1 MTTGINNMIAPG
13 ARIHRWTVVA
23 AAEPL
28 VTRSGRARP
37 RWVCRCAC
45 GTERAVLQQS
55 LQRALRS
62 NSGGSRSCGCLAIE
76 RATRHGHTAEARP
89 TGEYMSW
96 LAAKK
101 RCGNPRNASYGAY
114 GGRGVRMCRRWA
126 ESFEAFLADLGP
138 KPHPEWSLDRISSD
152 GGYEPRN
159 CRWAPPIVQS
169 RNRRSTRWFVFEGQ
183 VCTIGQ
189 VARFLGITRD
199 QARMLEQAGRL
210 PLRRAETAPLIAH
223 DIAAEITLDL
233 NAVAPA
239 AGIVSREAGCHA

>member
-28 VTRSGRARP
+28 VTRSGRTRP

-45 GTERAVLQQS
+45 GTEKTVLQQS

-62 NSGGSRSCGCLAIE
+62 DTGGSRSCGCLAIE
-76 RATRHGHTAEARP
+76 RATRHGHAAAYRP
-89 TGEYMSW
+89 TGEYKAW

-114 GGRGVRMCRRWA
+114 GGRGIRMCRRWA
-126 ESFEAFLADLGP
+126 ESFEAFLEDLGR
-138 KPHPEWSLDRISSD
+138 KPHPEWSLDRISSE
-152 GGYEPRN
+152 GGYEPGN

-183 VCTIGQ
+183 VCTIGE

-199 QARMLEQAGRL
+199 QARALEREGRL
-210 PLRRAETAPLIAH
+210 SLRSAEAGPLSAH
-223 DIAAEITLDL
+223 EIEAEITLDL

-239 AGIVSREAGCHA
+239 DDIALREVGYHA

>member
-1 MTTGINNMIAPG
+1 MTTGINNMIALG

-28 VTRSGRARP
+28 VTRLGRTRP
-37 RWVCRCAC
+37 RWVCRCVC
-45 GTERAVLQQS
+45 GTQRTVLQQS

-62 NSGGSRSCGCLAIE
+62 DTGGSRSCGCLAIE
-76 RATRHGHTAEARP
+76 RATCHGHAAESRP
-89 TGEYMSW
+89 TGEYTAW
-96 LAAKK
+96 LATKK
-101 RCGNPRNASYGAY
+101 RCGNPRNASCGAY
-114 GGRGVRMCRRWA
+114 GGRGIRMCRRWA
-126 ESFEAFLADLGP
+126 ESFEAFLEDLGP

-152 GGYEPRN
+152 GGYEPGN

-183 VCTIGQ
+183 VCTIGE

-199 QARMLEQAGRL
+199 QARALEREGRL
-210 PLRRAETAPLIAH
+210 SLRIAEAGPVGANDL
-223 DIAAEITLDL
+223 AAEITLDL

-239 AGIVSREAGCHA
+239 ADIALREVGYLA